1 MTNGNGND
9 FPVWALLPKRE
20 TNVSSFLNK
29 YPEYDGRG
37 VTIAILD
44 SGIDPG
50 AKGLQK
56 TSDGKQKIIEMIDAS
71 GAGDVDTSTVV
82 EAVDGV
88 ITGLTGRKLKVPSS
102 WENPSG
108 KFHIGVKN
116 GYELYPKQLKDR
128 VVKEKKE
135 KYWDPFHKLFI
146 AETTRKVQEFNNN
159 NPNINQLSQQKKLD
173 KEELD
178 AQLEILI
185 TLEKKYQD
193 IGPTYDC
200 VVFHDGKIWKA
211 VIDTSEKGDLENCKL
226 LGTYSE
232 TYDYAMLTSTD
243 RLNYCVNVYE
253 DGDLLEIVSMSTGH
267 GTHVA
272 SIAAAYF
279 PDEPDKNGIAPGAQ
293 IVSIG
298 IGDMRLGSME
308 TGTALTR
315 GLIKVAKSKCD
326 VINMSYG
333 EQSHWCGG
341 VLEHIHQI
349 VDKHGVI
356 MVSSAGNRGPALSTV
371 GTPPILPTDSIIGV
385 GAYVSPDMMIAEYS
399 LRDKM
404 PGLGY
409 TWTSRGP
416 GMHGALAVSVCA
428 PGGAITSVPNY
439 TLRGAQ
445 LMNGTSM
452 SSPHVAGCV
461 AVLLSGLKQL
471 NIPYSPYSVRR
482 AIENTALK
490 VSTWEAF
497 SMGHG
502 LIQIDKAFDHLVTY
516 SNSVEKS
523 IRFHVTCNQK
533 NGIYLRD
540 SQKTKCPSLFNITV
554 EPIFLN
560 DSDADPESKINFEM
574 TLKLTCDVPWVY
586 VPSNLCLMYS
596 PRTFSIRI
604 DPCGLPNGEHFTWI
618 KAYDTTCIEKG
629 PVFHFPVTVI
639 ISRKMSG
646 DKLNWSDTLLL
657 QPGKLVREFLEVPA
671 GATAASLRLSCLENK
686 SECCIVVHAVQ
697 LRPQMCC
704 KTHEYHKLFRLG
716 PKEESVCVFPVKEKL
731 VLEVVIVQWWTALES
746 TTVDYSIT
754 FRGLLPDSPCIS
766 MHGADGI
773 HRVDVQSSIIYEDM
787 LPCAVLKNH
796 VLVLRPNE
804 NKVKPLKS
812 RDVIPDGRQVYE
824 LQLTYVF
831 TVPRSTEITPVFS
844 LLSDLLYES
853 EFESQ
858 LWMLFDYNKQL
869 IAVGDAYPSKYA
881 TKVDKGEY
889 TLKLQ
894 IRHEDSALLEK
905 LSEVSMLMSL
915 KMASNISLDI
925 YDKHSNALINGKKM
939 SCQSAA
945 PGSIVPIFLAPVPN
959 DKFPKNSSPG
969 SYLSGNI
976 TFFKEDGPKKADTYP
991 IKYIIPELPKRPPS
1005 VKPVA
1010 DKEKSLEDEFSDEI
1024 KQMKISWIAKLT
1036 GKSSKDLF
1044 DEILSKETDNQCPVL
1059 LARLQ
1064 SLDKEFEKISENK
1077 QKKSH
1082 LLEMIELADKI
1093 LIASNCNEI
1102 LAALGSKTDKKD
1114 QANLKKLEQQKSFV
1128 IEALVKKGKA
1138 MCDLLFL
1145 KSDATGDEAEQG
1157 SESSKSM
1164 EGGEISTQTEV
1175 SVPSEVKSP
1184 EGDTTIT
1191 VDKLNEVHSEL
1202 QKWSDQADTKVV
1214 GFTERLCLVHCHFG
1228 KVLKLVL
1235 KQQDE
1240 KRTLENEKKCIEL
1253 YQRLG
1258 WDHCA
1263 AFFQRNLLVRYP
1275 LSHTLF

>member
-1 MTNGNGND
+1 MNMATGNGND

-20 TNVSSFLNK
+20 TNVSSFLTK

-37 VTIAILD
+37 VRIAILD

-56 TSDGKQKIIEMIDAS
+56 TSDGKQKIIEMTDAT
-71 GAGDVDTSTVV
+71 GAGDVDTSTCVKSI
-82 EAVDGV
+82 DGC
-88 ITGLTGRKLKVPSS
+88 ITGLTGRELKIPSS

-116 GYELYPKQLKDR
+116 AYELYPKQLKER
-128 VVKEKKE
+128 VIKERKE
-135 KYWDPFHKLFI
+135 KYWDPFHKLLV
-146 AETTRKVQEFNNN
+146 AETTRKIQEFNTL
-159 NPNINQLSQQKKLD
+159 NPNVNQKLD
-173 KEELD
+173 KEELE
-178 AQLEILI
+178 AQLEVLNS
-185 TLEKKYQD
+185 LERKYHD
-193 IGPTYDC
+193 VGPTYDC
-200 VVFHDGKIWKA
+200 VVFHDGKKWRV

-226 LGTYSE
+226 LGVYSE
-232 TYDYAMLTSTD
+232 TYDYAMLTPND
-243 RLNYCVNVYE
+243 RLNYCVNIYE

-279 PDEPDKNGIAPGAQ
+279 PDEPNKNGVAPGAQ

-298 IGDMRLGSME
+298 IGDLRLASME
-308 TGTALTR
+308 TGASLTR
-315 GLIKVAKSKCD
+315 GLIRVIKSKCD
-326 VINMSYG
+326 IINMSYG
-333 EQSHWCGG
+333 EQSNWCGG
-341 VLEHIHQI
+341 RILEHIHQI

-371 GTPPILPTDSIIGV
+371 GTPPITPTDCIIGV

-428 PGGAITSVPNY
+428 PGGAITSVPNW

-452 SSPHVAGCV
+452 SAPHVAGCV
-461 AVLLSGLKQL
+461 GILLSGMKQQ

-497 SMGHG
+497 GMGHG
-502 LIQIDKAFDHLVTY
+502 LIQVDKAFDHLVNY
-516 SNSVEKS
+516 SKYVENS
-523 IRFHVTCNQK
+523 IRFHVTSNHK

-540 SQKTKCPSLFNITV
+540 SQKRNYPSLFHITV
-554 EPIFLN
+554 EPIFLR
-560 DSDADPESKINFEM
+560 DTDADPESKINFEM

-604 DPCGLPNGEHFTWI
+604 DPCGLPIGEHFTWI
-618 KAYDTTCIEKG
+618 KAYDTACIEKG
-629 PVFHFPVTVI
+629 PVFHFPITVI
-639 ISRKMSG
+639 RSRKLSG

-657 QPGKLVREFLEVPA
+657 QPGKLLREFLEVPA
-671 GATAASLRLSCLENK
+671 GATAASLHLSCRENK
-686 SECCIVVHAVQ
+686 SECCLVVHAVQ
-697 LRPQMCC
+697 LRPQICC
-704 KTHEYHKLFRLG
+704 KNHEYYKMFRLG
-716 PKEESVCVFPVKEKL
+716 PKEESVCFFSVKEKL

-746 TTVDYSIT
+746 ATVNYNLT
-754 FRGLLPDSPCIS
+754 FRGLLPDSPSIS

-773 HRVDVQSSIIYEDM
+773 HRVDIQSSIMYED
-787 LPCAVLKNH
+787 LSPSAVLKNH

-824 LQLTYVF
+824 LQLTYAFSV
-831 TVPRSTEITPVFS
+831 TRSTEITPVFS
-844 LLSDLLYES
+844 LLSELLYES

-881 TKVDKGEY
+881 AKVDKGDY

-905 LSEVSMLMSL
+905 LSEVPLLISIKLS
-915 KMASNISLDI
+915 SNISIDI
-925 YDKHSNALINGKKM
+925 YDKHCNALINGKKING
-939 SCQSAA
+939 QTVA
-945 PGSIVPIFLAPVPN
+945 PGSTVPIFLAPIPS
-959 DKFPKNSSPG
+959 DKLPKSCSPG
-969 SYLSGNI
+969 SYLSGNM
-976 TFFKEDGPKKADTYP
+976 TFFKEDAVKKADTYP
-991 IKYIIPELPKRPPS
+991 IKYIIPELPKRPS
-1005 VKPVA
+1005 SKSA
-1010 DKEKSLEDEFSDEI
+1010 TDKEKTLEEEFAEEL
-1024 KQMKISWIAKLT
+1024 KQMKINWIYKLT
-1036 GKSSKDLF
+1036 GKSSKDLYN
-1044 DEILSKETDNQCPVL
+1044 EMIIKETDNMSPIL
-1059 LARLQ
+1059 LARLV
-1064 SLDKEFEKISENK
+1064 SLDKEYANISQYE
-1077 QKKSH
+1077 QKKNH
-1082 LLEMIELADKI
+1082 LLEMVELADKI
-1093 LIASNCNEI
+1093 LSGSNCNEI
-1102 LAALGSKTDKKD
+1102 LAAMGSKTDKKD
-1114 QANLKKLEQQKSFV
+1114 QPNFKKYEGQKSCI
-1128 IEALVKKGKA
+1128 IEAIVRKGKA
-1138 MCDLLFL
+1138 MCDFL
-1145 KSDATGDEAEQG
+1145 SLNSDTTSDKSEQG
-1157 SESSKSM
+1157 SEGSKSV
-1164 EGGEISTQTEV
+1164 ENGDISTHTV
-1175 SVPSEVKSP
+1175 FPVFSMVKPGS
-1184 EGDTTIT
+1184 DANIT
-1191 VDKLNEVHSEL
+1191 LDVVNEVYSEL
-1202 QKWSDQADTKVV
+1202 LKWTDQADTKIF
-1214 GFTERLCLVHCHFG
+1214 GFTEKLCLAHGHFG
-1228 KVLKLVL
+1228 KVLKLIL

-1253 YQRLG
+1253 YQKLG

-1263 AFFQRNLLVRYP
+1263 AFFQRNMLVRYP
-1275 LSHTLF
+1275 LSHALF